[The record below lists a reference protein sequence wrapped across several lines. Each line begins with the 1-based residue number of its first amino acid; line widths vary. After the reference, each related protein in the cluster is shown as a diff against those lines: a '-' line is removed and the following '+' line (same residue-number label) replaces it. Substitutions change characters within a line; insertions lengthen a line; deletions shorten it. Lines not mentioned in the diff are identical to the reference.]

1 MASTPERQQDPGEH
15 GYGGTQQE
23 KEEDE
28 SERKHPLEDPDADPR
43 QDDTEQRGTTTPVSR
58 LAGHVHTTRRLN

>member
-23 KEEDE
+23 KEKEDE
-28 SERKHPLEDPDADPR
+28 SGSKHPLEDPEADPR
-43 QDDTEQRGTTTPVSR
+43 QDEPEKEEPR
-58 LAGHVHTTRRLN
+58 A

>member
-43 QDDTEQRGTTTPVSR
+43 QDDTEQEEP
-58 LAGHVHTTRRLN
+58 RRR